1 MLCPSPLLCV
11 TIIISKQTA
20 MTTLLAQRTTW
31 TVNPNMEIVTEWEED
46 ENCDTYSD
54 QIEAYTVAINDFY
67 NVNATTLERYARI
80 LVEWIYENAA
90 ELAELHA
97 QWNKE
102 CTDEQIKDFFYEG
115 VRDTLAFTA
124 GLY

>member
-1 MLCPSPLLCV
+1 
-11 TIIISKQTA
+11 